1 MLTSESVKFIRLLT
15 DLTQNE
21 LAEKLRVDRSLI
33 SRIEAGERTITPAL
47 VRQLNEVFYLKG
59 WSESDLSLIYEVIK
73 SRKLKHVTRKD
84 GL

>member
-21 LAEKLRVDRSLI
+21 LAKKLRVDRSLI

-47 VRQLNEVFYLKG
+47 VRQLKEILYLKG
-59 WSESDLSLIYEVIK
+59 WSESDLFLIYEVIK
-73 SRKLKHVTRKD
+73 IRKLKHVTRKD

>member
-33 SRIEAGERTITPAL
+33 SRIEAGDRTITPTL
-47 VRQLNEVFYLKG
+47 VRQLKEILYLKG
-59 WSESDLSLIYEVIK
+59 WSESDLFLIYEVIK
-73 SRKLKHVTRKD
+73 IRKLKHVTRKD

>member
-21 LAEKLRVDRSLI
+21 LAEKLKVDRSLI
-33 SRIEAGERTITPAL
+33 SRIEGGKRTITPTL
-47 VRQLNEVFYLKG
+47 VRQLKEIFHLKG
-59 WSESDLSLIYEVIK
+59 WSESDLFLIYEVIK
-73 SRKLKHVTRKD
+73 IRKLKHVTRKD

>member
-15 DLTQNE
+15 DLTQSE

-33 SRIEAGERTITPAL
+33 SRIEAGERTITPTL
-47 VRQLNEVFYLKG
+47 VRQLKEILYLKG
-59 WSESDLSLIYEVIK
+59 WSESDLFLIYEVIK
-73 SRKLKHVTRKD
+73 IRKLKHVTRKD